1 MSDSALPLSVDEAL
15 ASGTPLSG
23 RTALVTGASS
33 GIGWQTSRLLAAL
46 GATVL
51 VHARTAAESEA
62 AVGQLV
68 DAGARRDQ
76 LVELAADFTR
86 LAEVSALAGEVVTHY
101 PALDLLV
108 NNAAAM
114 APERCT
120 LTDDGNEVSLQ
131 VNFLAA
137 HLLSKLLRAPLSAA
151 GDARI
156 VNVSSSLHRT
166 ASMNWSDPHRVKKY
180 SRVAAYAQSQLALTM
195 ATTDMAPAGSGITA
209 VSLNPGLCDTALL
222 PLYGRVGAPAAE
234 GAAAVV
240 RLCLPGVRI
249 ANGAYF
255 DGGSPA
261 PTAAAAQEE
270 RSLKRLAKLADQ
282 LVGRAA

>member
-1 MSDSALPLSVDEAL
+1 MSDTVLS
-15 ASGTPLSG
+15 TLSS

-33 GIGWQTSRLLAAL
+33 GIGWDSARLLAGL

-51 VHARTAAESEA
+51 VHARTTAEAED
-62 AVGQLV
+62 AVERLV
-68 DAGARRDQ
+68 ATGARRDR

-86 LAEVSALAGEVVTHY
+86 LSEVAVLAGTVVKHY

-108 NNAAAM
+108 NNAAAT

-137 HLLSKLLRAPLSAA
+137 HLLAKLLRAPLSAA

-166 ASMNWSDPHRVKKY
+166 ASMNWTDPHRVKKY

-195 ATTDMAPAGSGITA
+195 ATADMAPAGSGITA

-222 PLYGRVGAPAAE
+222 PLYGRVGAPPAE

-240 RLCLPGVRI
+240 RLCLPSTELV
-249 ANGAYF
+249 NGEYY
-255 DGGSPA
+255 DGGELA
-261 PTAAAAQEE
+261 PTAAVVQEE
-270 RSLKRLAKLADQ
+270 RSQKRLAKLADQ

>member
-1 MSDSALPLSVDEAL
+1 MSDAVLSTLPQPSAG
-15 ASGTPLSG
+15 GTPI
-23 RTALVTGASS
+23 ALVTGASS
-33 GIGWQTSRLLAAL
+33 GIGWETARLLAAH

-51 VHARTAAESEA
+51 VHARTTGEAEA
-62 AVGQLV
+62 AVARLV
-68 DAGARRDQ
+68 DAGVRRDQ
-76 LVELAADFTR
+76 LVELAADFTH
-86 LAEVSALAGEVVTHY
+86 LAEVAGLAGAVVEHY

-137 HLLSKLLRAPLSAA
+137 HLLAKLLRAPLSAA

-166 ASMNWSDPHRVKKY
+166 ASMNWSDPHRVKRY

-195 ATTDMAPAGSGITA
+195 ATADMAPAGSGITA
-209 VSLNPGLCDTALL
+209 VSVNPGLCDTALL

-234 GAAAVV
+234 GAAEVV
-240 RLCLPGVRI
+240 RLCLPGTVV

-255 DGGSPA
+255 DGGTLA
-261 PTAAAAQEE
+261 PTAQAVQEE
-270 RSLKRLAKLADQ
+270 RSQKRLVKLADQ
-282 LVGRAA
+282 LVGQAA

>member
-1 MSDSALPLSVDEAL
+1 MSDAVLSTLSA
-15 ASGTPLSG
+15 
-23 RTALVTGASS
+23 RTVLVTGASS
-33 GIGWQTSRLLAAL
+33 GIGWESARLLAGL

-51 VHARTAAESEA
+51 VHARTAAEAED
-62 AVGQLV
+62 AVERLV
-68 DAGARRDQ
+68 AAGARRDR

-86 LAEVSALAGEVVTHY
+86 LSEVAGLAGAVVEHC

-120 LTDDGNEVSLQ
+120 LTEDGNEVSLQ

-137 HLLSKLLRAPLSAA
+137 HLLAKLLRAPLSAA

-166 ASMNWSDPHRVKKY
+166 ASMNWTDPHRVKRY

-195 ATTDMAPAGSGITA
+195 ATADMAPTGSGITA
-209 VSLNPGLCDTALL
+209 VSLDPGLCDTALL

-240 RLCLPGVRI
+240 RLCLPATELI
-249 ANGAYF
+249 NGEYY
-255 DGGSPA
+255 GGGELA
-261 PTAAAAQEE
+261 PTAAVVQEE
-270 RSLKRLAKLADQ
+270 RSQKRLAKLADQ
-282 LVGRAA
+282 LVAKAA

>member
-1 MSDSALPLSVDEAL
+1 MSDTVLSA
-15 ASGTPLSG
+15 

-33 GIGWQTSRLLAAL
+33 GIGWETARLLAGH

-51 VHARTAAESEA
+51 VHARTAAEA
-62 AVGQLV
+62 ADAVDRLV
-68 DAGARRDQ
+68 AAGARRDQ
-76 LVELAADFTR
+76 LVELAADFTH
-86 LAEVSALAGEVVTHY
+86 LAEVAVLAGTVVERY

-120 LTDDGNEVSLQ
+120 LTGDGNEVSLQ

-137 HLLSKLLRAPLSAA
+137 HLLARLLRAPLSAA

-166 ASMNWSDPHRVKKY
+166 ASMNWSDPHRTKRY

-195 ATTDMAPAGSGITA
+195 ATAGMAPAGSGITA
-209 VSLNPGLCDTALL
+209 VSLDPGQCATALL
-222 PLYGRVGAPAAE
+222 PLYGRTGAPAAE

-240 RLCLPGVRI
+240 RLCLPETVV

-255 DGGSPA
+255 DGDAIA
-261 PTAAAAQEE
+261 PVAQVAQEE

>member
-1 MSDSALPLSVDEAL
+1 MSDTVLPTLS
-15 ASGTPLSG
+15 S

-33 GIGWQTSRLLAAL
+33 GIGWESARLLAGL

-51 VHARTAAESEA
+51 VHARTTAEAED
-62 AVGQLV
+62 AVGRLV
-68 DAGARRDQ
+68 AAGARRDR

-86 LAEVSALAGEVVTHY
+86 LSEVAVLAGTVVKHY

-108 NNAAAM
+108 NNAAAV

-137 HLLSKLLRAPLSAA
+137 HLLAKLLRAPLTAA

-166 ASMNWSDPHRVKKY
+166 ASMNWTDPHRVKKY

-195 ATTDMAPAGSGITA
+195 ATADMAPAGSRITA

-240 RLCLPGVRI
+240 RLCLPATELV
-249 ANGAYF
+249 NGEYY
-255 DGGSPA
+255 DGGELA
-261 PTAAAAQEE
+261 PTAAVVQEE
-270 RSLKRLAKLADQ
+270 RSQKRLAKLADQ
-282 LVGRAA
+282 LVAKAA

>member
-1 MSDSALPLSVDEAL
+1 MSDAVLSARPQPSAGGAPV
-15 ASGTPLSG
+15 
-23 RTALVTGASS
+23 ALVTGASS
-33 GIGWQTSRLLAAL
+33 GIGWETARLLAGH

-51 VHARTAAESEA
+51 VHARTTAEAED
-62 AVGQLV
+62 AVERLV
-68 DAGARRDQ
+68 AAGARRDR
-76 LVELAADFTR
+76 LIELAADFTR
-86 LAEVSALAGEVVTHY
+86 LSEVAVLAGTVAEHY

-108 NNAAAM
+108 NNAAVM

-120 LTDDGNEVSLQ
+120 LTGDGNEVSLQ

-137 HLLSKLLRAPLSAA
+137 HLLAKLLRAPLSAA
-151 GDARI
+151 GGARI

-166 ASMNWSDPHRVKKY
+166 ASMNWTDPHRVKKY

-195 ATTDMAPAGSGITA
+195 ATADMAPEGSGITA

-240 RLCLPGVRI
+240 RLCLPETPLT
-249 ANGAYF
+249 NGEYYE
-255 DGGSPA
+255 GGELA
-261 PTAAAAQEE
+261 PTAAAVQEA
-270 RSLKRLAKLADQ
+270 RSQKRLVKLADQ
-282 LVGRAA
+282 LVGRAV

>member
-1 MSDSALPLSVDEAL
+1 MPDAVLSSLPSPADRVLSN
-15 ASGTPLSG
+15 

-33 GIGWQTSRLLAAL
+33 GIGWESARLLAEH
-46 GATVL
+46 GATVI
-51 VHARTAAESEA
+51 VHASTAAEGEEA
-62 AVGQLV
+62 VERLV
-68 DAGARRDQ
+68 AAGAERSQ
-76 LVELAADFTR
+76 LLTFSADFTR
-86 LAEVSALAGEVVTHY
+86 LAAVSVLAATVARTV

-108 NNAAAM
+108 NNAAVM

-137 HLLSKLLRAPLSAA
+137 HLLTRHLQGPLAA
-151 GDARI
+151 AWDARV

-166 ASMNWSDPHRVKKY
+166 AAMNWTDPHRVKKY

-195 ATTDMAPAGSGITA
+195 ATRDMAPEGTGTTA

-222 PLYGRVGAPAAE
+222 PLYGRVGAPPAE

-240 RLCLPGVRI
+240 RLCLPGTALV
-249 ANGAYF
+249 NGAYY
-255 DGGSPA
+255 DGGEIA
-261 PTAAAAQEE
+261 QTAQAVHEE
-270 RSLKRLAKLADQ
+270 RSRRRLAKLADQ
-282 LVGRAA
+282 LVASA

>member
-1 MSDSALPLSVDEAL
+1 MSDAVLSALPQPSAGG
-15 ASGTPLSG
+15 API
-23 RTALVTGASS
+23 ALVTGASS
-33 GIGWQTSRLLAAL
+33 GIGWETARLLAGH

-51 VHARTAAESEA
+51 VHARTTAEAEDA
-62 AVGQLV
+62 VERLVAVGTRRNRLV
-68 DAGARRDQ
+68 A
-76 LVELAADFTR
+76 LAADFTR
-86 LAEVSALAGEVVTHY
+86 LSEVAVLAGTVVKHY

-108 NNAAAM
+108 NNAAVM

-137 HLLSKLLRAPLSAA
+137 HLLAKLLRAPLSAA

-166 ASMNWSDPHRVKKY
+166 ASMNWTDPHRVKKY

-195 ATTDMAPAGSGITA
+195 ATADMAPAGSGITA
-209 VSLNPGLCDTALL
+209 VSLNPGPCDTALL
-222 PLYGRVGAPAAE
+222 PLYGRVGAPPAE

-240 RLCLPGVRI
+240 RLCLPS
-249 ANGAYF
+249 AALTNGAYY
-255 DGGSPA
+255 DGGAVA
-261 PTAAAAQEE
+261 PTAQAVQEE
-270 RSLKRLAKLADQ
+270 RSQKRLSKLADQ
-282 LVGRAA
+282 LVGQAV

>member
-1 MSDSALPLSVDEAL
+1 MSDAVLSALSARPQPSAGGAPIV
-15 ASGTPLSG
+15 
-23 RTALVTGASS
+23 LVTGASS
-33 GIGWQTSRLLAAL
+33 GIGWESARLLAGL

-51 VHARTAAESEA
+51 VHARTSAEAED
-62 AVGQLV
+62 AVERLV
-68 DAGARRDQ
+68 AAGARRDR

-86 LAEVSALAGEVVTHY
+86 LSEVAVLAGTVVEHY

-137 HLLSKLLRAPLSAA
+137 HLLAKLLRAPLSAA

-166 ASMNWSDPHRVKKY
+166 ASMNWTDPHRVKKY

-195 ATTDMAPAGSGITA
+195 ATADMAPAGSGITA
-209 VSLNPGLCDTALL
+209 VSLDPGVCDTALL

-240 RLCLPGVRI
+240 RLCLPSTEVI
-249 ANGAYF
+249 NGEYY
-255 DGGSPA
+255 DGGEPA
-261 PTAAAAQEE
+261 PTAAVVQEE
-270 RSLKRLAKLADQ
+270 RSQKRLAKLAEQ
-282 LVGRAA
+282 LVAKAA

>member
-1 MSDSALPLSVDEAL
+1 MSDTVLSA
-15 ASGTPLSG
+15 

-33 GIGWQTSRLLAAL
+33 GIGWDTARLLAGL
-46 GATVL
+46 GANVL
-51 VHARTAAESEA
+51 VHARTTAEAED
-62 AVGQLV
+62 AVGRLIA
-68 DAGARRDQ
+68 AGARRDQ
-76 LVELAADFTR
+76 LVELAADFTK
-86 LAEVSALAGEVVTHY
+86 LAEVGVLAGTVVKHY

-108 NNAAAM
+108 NNAAVM

-120 LTDDGNEVSLQ
+120 LTDDGNELSLQ

-137 HLLSKLLRAPLSAA
+137 HLLAKLLRAPLSAA

-195 ATTDMAPAGSGITA
+195 ATAEMAPAGSGITA

-240 RLCLPGVRI
+240 RLCLPDAEIV
-249 ANGAYF
+249 NGAYY
-255 DGGSPA
+255 DGGVAA
-261 PTAAAAQEE
+261 PTAQAAQEE
-270 RSLKRLAKLADQ
+270 RSQKRLVKLADQ

>member
-1 MSDSALPLSVDEAL
+1 MSAT
-15 ASGTPLSG
+15 SGNVLSG

-33 GIGWQTSRLLAAL
+33 GIGWETARLLAGL

-51 VHARTAAESEA
+51 VHARTTAEAGS
-62 AVGQLV
+62 AVARLV
-68 DAGARRDQ
+68 EAGARRDR
-76 LVELAADFTR
+76 LVELAADFTH
-86 LAEVSALAGEVVTHY
+86 LAEVAVLAGAVVEHY

-137 HLLSKLLRAPLSAA
+137 HLLAKLLHAPLSAA

-156 VNVSSSLHRT
+156 LNVSSALHRT
-166 ASMNWSDPHRVKKY
+166 ASMNWSDPQRVKRY

-195 ATTDMAPAGSGITA
+195 ATADMAPAGSGVTA
-209 VSLNPGLCDTALL
+209 VSLNPGQCDTALL
-222 PLYGRVGAPAAE
+222 PLYGRTGAPAAE
-234 GAAAVV
+234 GAEAVV
-240 RLCLPGVRI
+240 RLCLPSVEL
-249 ANGAYF
+249 ANGAYYE
-255 DGGSPA
+255 GGSVA

>member
-1 MSDSALPLSVDEAL
+1 MSDSVLSISAVSEM
-15 ASGTPLSG
+15 SGAALSG

-33 GIGWQTSRLLAAL
+33 GIGWETARLLAGL

-51 VHARTAAESEA
+51 VHARTAAEAEA
-62 AVGQLV
+62 AVGRLV
-68 DAGARRDQ
+68 AAGARRDQ
-76 LVELAADFTR
+76 LVELAADFTH
-86 LAEVSALAGEVVTHY
+86 LAEIAVLAGTVVKHY

-120 LTDDGNEVSLQ
+120 LTEDGNEVSLQ

-137 HLLSKLLRAPLSAA
+137 HLLARLLRAPLSAA

-166 ASMNWSDPHRVKKY
+166 ASMNWSDPHRTKRY

-195 ATTDMAPAGSGITA
+195 ATAEMAPAGSGITA
-209 VSLNPGLCDTALL
+209 VSLNPGQCATALL
-222 PLYGRVGAPAAE
+222 PLYGRTGAPAAE

-240 RLCLPGVRI
+240 RLCLPGVAV
-249 ANGAYF
+249 ANGAYY
-255 DGGSPA
+255 DGGSVA
-261 PTAAAAQEE
+261 QTALVAQEE
-270 RSLKRLAKLADQ
+270 RSLKRLARLADQ